1 MHRTHELVKHKG
13 MEEWKKE
20 NRHTNHIKILKTNIF
35 LVDVFVNNK
44 KKESPCYLEDSSGEQ
59 KKAKLGCFY
68 RRKNKA

>member
-44 KKESPCYLEDSSGEQ
+44 K
-59 KKAKLGCFY
+59 
-68 RRKNKA
+68 RKSLLS